1 MKILEL
7 RAENFKKLRVVEIR
21 PDGNMVNLTGRN
33 GQGKTSVLDAIW
45 FALKGK
51 KALPMKPVRK
61 GTERMKVSLETEEF
75 TVTRTLGRE
84 SAIPTIV
91 LEMKQGKT
99 RDKTP
104 QDFLDELIGEL
115 TFDPLEF
122 LSMTPKD
129 QVAAL
134 RKTAKLDYDFEAADD
149 QNKTDYDERTGI
161 NREVSQ
167 LNGQINGMTI
177 LDGLPKEKIDES
189 AILKQLNDAGESNRK
204 ALEISQHK
212 QDLGAEASRIGAE
225 KVRVESQISRLNSQ
239 IEALRLELAAA
250 EKQLKILASDHL
262 SAETKFEKA
271 PKGET
276 VDTVA
281 LTTQLTNAQRTNRAI
296 DQRTEWERLRDL
308 RTAKQKKADA
318 LTRQID
324 AREEKKRDAIA
335 KAKIPV
341 EGITFDESQ
350 VLFNG
355 LPLENLGEG
364 EQIRIS
370 TQIGMAANPKLR
382 VLCIRHGEALD
393 EDGMKVVAGL
403 AEEHNF
409 QVWMARVDSS
419 GKVGIV
425 LEDGEVVDTSE
436 EG

>member
-149 QNKTDYDERTGI
+149 QNKTDYEERTGI
-161 NREVSQ
+161 NREISQ
-167 LNGQINGMTI
+167 LNGQISGMTI

-189 AILKQLNDAGESNRK
+189 AKIAFSRRSRTRS
-204 ALEISQHK
+204 A
-212 QDLGAEASRIGAE
+212 ASWQG
-225 KVRVESQISRLNSQ
+225 SRRRARPRHPIRRRCRST
-239 IEALRLELAAA
+239 RM
-250 EKQLKILASDHL
+250 
-262 SAETKFEKA
+262 
-271 PKGET
+271 P
-276 VDTVA
+276 
-281 LTTQLTNAQRTNRAI
+281 RTPRSSS
-296 DQRTEWERLRDL
+296 RF
-308 RTAKQKKADA
+308 
-318 LTRQID
+318 TR
-324 AREEKKRDAIA
+324 
-335 KAKIPV
+335 
-341 EGITFDESQ
+341 
-350 VLFNG
+350 
-355 LPLENLGEG
+355 
-364 EQIRIS
+364 
-370 TQIGMAANPKLR
+370 
-382 VLCIRHGEALD
+382 
-393 EDGMKVVAGL
+393 
-403 AEEHNF
+403 
-409 QVWMARVDSS
+409 
-419 GKVGIV
+419 
-425 LEDGEVVDTSE
+425 
-436 EG
+436 